1 MASIIRVKRSTG
13 TTAPGSLQFGELGL
27 TIGTG
32 TQANKGERLFVGD
45 NSGNVDV
52 VGGRYFTD
60 LMVHAPGT
68 VASVTNPTTAA
79 NGFVAILD
87 QNRKVDL
94 WNVDNLTLDGNT
106 FSSTNTNGD
115 INIDPNGSGE
125 IVIPDD
131 TFLTFGTGKDSKI
144 EYDENGSD
152 QLKVTGADVNIDI
165 TTQSTSSTTGAL
177 IVDGGVGIAK
187 DLNVGGTTQSNSKDT
202 GAFVI
207 EGGVGIEKN
216 LNVGGNINIVG
227 IVTFND
233 HIKLPDSKEL
243 RFGDSNDLVIEH
255 DGSHSRIKDTGTGN
269 LNIQASVAA
278 IQNAAGTEN
287 CAVFNQ
293 NGSVELY
300 FDNAKKLA
308 TRIDGVEVTGTTDTD
323 NLVVSGVATVAS
335 AKISDLTSGRVVLAG
350 TAGELEDSGNL
361 TFNGTKLTVTGNAQ
375 ITSDLDVDGGANISG
390 GETVL
395 SSATV
400 SDLTN
405 NRLVIVG
412 ASGALEDDANLT
424 FDGSQL
430 SVVGIITHVG
440 KMVNT
445 GGIEIDSVGISSNI
459 IATRNGAGDQLF
471 IDPFPS
477 GGSNEGTVIIKGD
490 LQVDGTTTTVNSTT
504 ATVNDPIM
512 RVGDVTSIRTVMS
525 PVSSGANTIVVD
537 SVTGLATDDIISATG
552 IPGNTTISSINTGTK
567 TLTISN
573 NTTAGITTSTQLTIT
588 HAKDTNTDRGISFNY
603 NTSSG
608 TANNKLGFFGMDDSQ
623 VGANGSRVWTYVP
636 DATNTAEVISGT
648 KGYLDIKGIYYQ
660 SGDFSTHGIT
670 YFDSTGLQNSTTA
683 PSAATFTSTQL
694 LTAVTEIAITLGSAQ
709 SVTAG
714 DLVTQAGGGSQQGVV
729 KSTSNSTTV
738 TLIGVTGT
746 FNTSADLI
754 LNGTGTGK
762 TPTNVSTTYTS
773 KPMWTTTID
782 GGTF

>member
-87 QNRKVDL
+87 QNRKVDV

-106 FSSTNTNGD
+106 FSSTDTNGD

-144 EYDENGSD
+144 EYDENGTD
-152 QLKVTGADVNIDI
+152 QLNITGADVRINI
-165 TTQSTSSTTGAL
+165 
-177 IVDGGVGIAK
+177 
-187 DLNVGGTTQSNSKDT
+187 TTQSNSKDT
-202 GAFVI
+202 GALIV

-216 LNVGGNINIVG
+216 LNVGGNLNITG
-227 IVTFND
+227 IVTFSD
-233 HIKLPDSKEL
+233 HIRLPDNKEIRL
-243 RFGDSNDLVIEH
+243 GDSNDLKLVHNGTDSVISNTTN
-255 DGSHSRIKDTGTGN
+255 D
-269 LNIQASVAA
+269 LNIINTGDDINITAA
-278 IQNAAGTEN
+278 DDFTLKVQGSEDAITAIGNG
-287 CAVFNQ
+287 AVSLF
-293 NGSVELY
+293 
-300 FDNAKKLA
+300 FDNVNKAQ
-308 TRIDGVEVTGTTDTD
+308 TRIDG
-323 NLVVSGVATVAS
+323 
-335 AKISDLTSGRVVLAG
+335 
-350 TAGELEDSGNL
+350 
-361 TFNGTKLTVTGNAQ
+361 FN
-375 ITSDLDVDGGANISG
+375 VDGTL
-390 GETVL
+390 E
-395 SSATV
+395 
-400 SDLTN
+400 TN
-405 NRLVIVG
+405 NFV
-412 ASGALEDDANLT
+412 
-424 FDGSQL
+424 
-430 SVVGIITHVG
+430 VVGVSTITG
-440 KMVNT
+440 KIFQT
-445 GGIEIDSVGISSNI
+445 GGIEIDNIGISSNRI
-459 IATRNGAGDQLF
+459 QTRAGGGNQLF
-471 IDPFPS
+471 IDPYPD
-477 GGSNEGTVIIKGD
+477 GLSNEGTVIIKGD

-512 RVGDVTSIRTVMS
+512 RVGDVTSVRTVMTT
-525 PVSSGANTIVVD
+525 VASGANTIVID
-537 SVTGLATDDIISATG
+537 SVTGLQTADVVVATG
-552 IPGNTTISSINTGTK
+552 IPGNTVINAINTGTK
-567 TLTISN
+567 TITISN
-573 NTTAGITTSTQLTIT
+573 NTSAGISTGSQLTIT

-660 SGDFSTHGIT
+660 SGDFSTHGVV

-683 PSAATFTSTQL
+683 PGSATITSTQL

-714 DLVTQAGGGSQQGVV
+714 DLVTQAGGGTQQGVV

-762 TPTNVSTTYTS
+762 TPSAVSTTYTS

>member
-87 QNRKVDL
+87 QNRKVDV

-144 EYDENGSD
+144 EYDENGTD
-152 QLKVTGADVNIDI
+152 QLNITGADVRINI
-165 TTQSTSSTTGAL
+165 
-177 IVDGGVGIAK
+177 
-187 DLNVGGTTQSNSKDT
+187 TTQSNSKDT
-202 GAFVI
+202 GALIV

-216 LNVGGNINIVG
+216 LNVGGNLNITG
-227 IVTFND
+227 IVTFSD
-233 HIKLPDSKEL
+233 HIRLPDNKEIRL
-243 RFGDSNDLVIEH
+243 GDSNDLKLVHNGTDSVISNTTN
-255 DGSHSRIKDTGTGN
+255 D
-269 LNIQASVAA
+269 LNIINTGDDINITAA
-278 IQNAAGTEN
+278 DDFTLKVQGSEDAITAIGNG
-287 CAVFNQ
+287 AVSLF
-293 NGSVELY
+293 
-300 FDNAKKLA
+300 FDNVNKAQ
-308 TRIDGVEVTGTTDTD
+308 TRIDG
-323 NLVVSGVATVAS
+323 
-335 AKISDLTSGRVVLAG
+335 
-350 TAGELEDSGNL
+350 
-361 TFNGTKLTVTGNAQ
+361 FN
-375 ITSDLDVDGGANISG
+375 VDGTL
-390 GETVL
+390 E
-395 SSATV
+395 
-400 SDLTN
+400 TN
-405 NRLVIVG
+405 NFV
-412 ASGALEDDANLT
+412 
-424 FDGSQL
+424 
-430 SVVGIITHVG
+430 VVGVSTITG
-440 KMVNT
+440 KIFQT
-445 GGIEIDSVGISSNI
+445 GGIEIDNIGISSNRI
-459 IATRNGAGDQLF
+459 QTRAGGGNQLF
-471 IDPFPS
+471 IDPYPD
-477 GGSNEGTVIIKGD
+477 GLSNEGTVIIKGD

-504 ATVNDPIM
+504 STVNDPIM
-512 RVGDVTSIRTVMS
+512 RVGDVTSIRTVMTA
-525 PVSSGANTIVVD
+525 VSSGANTIVVD
-537 SVTGLATDDIISATG
+537 SVTGLQTDDVITATG
-552 IPGNTTISSINTGTK
+552 IPANTTISSINTGTK

-573 NTTAGITTSTQLTIT
+573 NTSAGITTTTQLTIT

-636 DATNTAEVISGT
+636 EATNTAEVISGT

-660 SGDFSTHGIT
+660 SGDFSTHGVV
-670 YFDSTGLQNSTTA
+670 YFDSTGLQVSTTA
-683 PSAATFTSTQL
+683 PSAATITSTQL

-709 SVTAG
+709 SVTEG

-729 KSTSNSTTV
+729 KTTSNSTTV

-762 TPTNVSTTYTS
+762 TPSAVSTTYTS

>member
-68 VASVTNPTTAA
+68 VTSVTNPTTAA

-87 QNRKVDL
+87 QNRKVDE
-94 WNVDNLTLDGNT
+94 WNVDNLTLNGNT

-144 EYDENGSD
+144 EYDENGTD
-152 QLKVTGADVNIDI
+152 QLNITGADVRINI
-165 TTQSTSSTTGAL
+165 
-177 IVDGGVGIAK
+177 
-187 DLNVGGTTQSNSKDT
+187 TTQSNSKDT
-202 GAFVI
+202 GALIV

-216 LNVGGNINIVG
+216 LNVGGNLAITG
-227 IVTFND
+227 IVTFSD
-233 HIKLPDSKEL
+233 HIRLPDTKEL
-243 RFGDSNDLVIEH
+243 RLGDSNDLKLVHNGTDSVISNTTN
-255 DGSHSRIKDTGTGN
+255 D
-269 LNIQASVAA
+269 LNIINTGDDINITAA
-278 IQNAAGTEN
+278 DDFTLKVQGSEDAITAIGNG
-287 CAVFNQ
+287 AVSLF
-293 NGSVELY
+293 
-300 FDNAKKLA
+300 FDNVNKAQ
-308 TRIDGVEVTGTTDTD
+308 TRIDGFNVDGTLETD
-323 NLVVSGVATVAS
+323 NFV
-335 AKISDLTSGRVVLAG
+335 
-350 TAGELEDSGNL
+350 
-361 TFNGTKLTVTGNAQ
+361 
-375 ITSDLDVDGGANISG
+375 
-390 GETVL
+390 
-395 SSATV
+395 
-400 SDLTN
+400 
-405 NRLVIVG
+405 
-412 ASGALEDDANLT
+412 
-424 FDGSQL
+424 
-430 SVVGIITHVG
+430 VVGVSTITG
-440 KMVNT
+440 KVFQT
-445 GGIEIDSVGISSNI
+445 GGIEIDNIGISSNRI
-459 IATRNGAGDQLF
+459 QTRAGGGNQLF
-471 IDPFPS
+471 IDPYPD
-477 GGSNEGTVIIKGD
+477 GLSNEGTVIIKGD

-504 ATVNDPIM
+504 STVNDPIM
-512 RVGDVTSIRTVMS
+512 RVGDVTSIRTVMTA
-525 PVSSGANTIVVD
+525 VSSGANTIVVD
-537 SVTGLATDDIISATG
+537 SVTGLQTDDVITATG
-552 IPGNTTISSINTGTK
+552 IPANTTISSINTGTK

-573 NTTAGITTSTQLTIT
+573 NTSAGITTTTQLTIT

-636 DATNTAEVISGT
+636 EATNTAEVISGT

-660 SGDFSTHGIT
+660 SGDFSTHGVV

-683 PSAATFTSTQL
+683 PSAATITSTQL

-709 SVTAG
+709 SVTEG

-729 KSTSNSTTV
+729 KTTSNSTTV

-762 TPTNVSTTYTS
+762 TPSAVSTTYTS

>member
-87 QNRKVDL
+87 QNRKVDV

-106 FSSTNTNGD
+106 FSSTDTNGD

-144 EYDENGSD
+144 EYDENGTD
-152 QLKVTGADVNIDI
+152 QLNITGADVRINI
-165 TTQSTSSTTGAL
+165 
-177 IVDGGVGIAK
+177 
-187 DLNVGGTTQSNSKDT
+187 TTQSNSKDT
-202 GAFVI
+202 GALIV

-216 LNVGGNINIVG
+216 LNVGGNLNITG
-227 IVTFND
+227 IVTFTD
-233 HIKLPDSKEL
+233 HIRLPDNKEL
-243 RFGDSNDLVIEH
+243 RLGDSNDLKLVHNGTDSVISNTTN
-255 DGSHSRIKDTGTGN
+255 D
-269 LNIQASVAA
+269 LNIINTGDDINITAA
-278 IQNAAGTEN
+278 DDFTLKVQGSEDAITAIGNG
-287 CAVFNQ
+287 AVSLF
-293 NGSVELY
+293 
-300 FDNAKKLA
+300 FDNVNKAQ
-308 TRIDGVEVTGTTDTD
+308 TRIDG
-323 NLVVSGVATVAS
+323 
-335 AKISDLTSGRVVLAG
+335 
-350 TAGELEDSGNL
+350 
-361 TFNGTKLTVTGNAQ
+361 FN
-375 ITSDLDVDGGANISG
+375 VDGTL
-390 GETVL
+390 E
-395 SSATV
+395 
-400 SDLTN
+400 TN
-405 NRLVIVG
+405 NFV
-412 ASGALEDDANLT
+412 
-424 FDGSQL
+424 
-430 SVVGIITHVG
+430 VVGVSTITG
-440 KMVNT
+440 KIFQT
-445 GGIEIDSVGISSNI
+445 GGIEIDNIGISSNRI
-459 IATRNGAGDQLF
+459 ETRAGGGNQLT
-471 IDPFPS
+471 IDPYPS

-512 RVGDVTSIRTVMS
+512 RVGDVTSVRTVMTT
-525 PVSSGANTIVVD
+525 VASGANTIVID
-537 SVTGLATDDIISATG
+537 SVTGLQTADVVAATG
-552 IPGNTTISSINTGTK
+552 IPGNTVIDAINTGTK
-567 TLTISN
+567 TITISN
-573 NTTAGITTSTQLTIT
+573 NTSAGISTGSQLTIT

-636 DATNTAEVISGT
+636 DATNTAEVITGT

-660 SGDFSTHGIT
+660 SGDFSTHGVV

-683 PSAATFTSTQL
+683 PGSATITSTQL

-714 DLVTQAGGGSQQGVV
+714 DFVTHAGGGTQQGVV
-729 KSTSNSTTV
+729 KTSSSGTTV

-762 TPTNVSTTYTS
+762 TPSAVSTTYTS

>member
-45 NSGNVDV
+45 NAGNVDV

-68 VASVTNPTTAA
+68 VTSVSNPTTAA

-87 QNRKVDL
+87 QNRKVDE
-94 WNVDNLTLDGNT
+94 WNVDNLTLNGNT
-106 FSSTNTNGD
+106 FSSTDTNGD

-144 EYDENGSD
+144 EYDENGTD
-152 QLKVTGADVNIDI
+152 QLNITGADVRINI
-165 TTQSTSSTTGAL
+165 
-177 IVDGGVGIAK
+177 
-187 DLNVGGTTQSNSKDT
+187 TTQSNSKDT
-202 GAFVI
+202 GALIV

-216 LNVGGNINIVG
+216 LNVGGNLNITG
-227 IVTFND
+227 IVTFSD
-233 HIKLPDSKEL
+233 HIRLPDSKEL
-243 RFGDSNDLVIEH
+243 RLGDSNDLKLVHNGTDSVISNTTN
-255 DGSHSRIKDTGTGN
+255 D
-269 LNIQASVAA
+269 LNITNTGDDINITAA
-278 IQNAAGTEN
+278 DDFTLKVQGNENAITAIGDG
-287 CAVFNQ
+287 AVSLF
-293 NGSVELY
+293 
-300 FDNAKKLA
+300 FDNAAKIA

-335 AKISDLTSGRVVLAG
+335 AKISDLTNNRIVLAG
-350 TAGELEDSGNL
+350 TAGE
-361 TFNGTKLTVTGNAQ
+361 
-375 ITSDLDVDGGANISG
+375 
-390 GETVL
+390 
-395 SSATV
+395 
-400 SDLTN
+400 
-405 NRLVIVG
+405 
-412 ASGALEDDANLT
+412 LEDDANLT
-424 FDGSQL
+424 FDGSEL
-430 SVVGIITHVG
+430 SVVGVITHVG

-459 IATRNGAGDQLF
+459 ISTRTGSGDQLF

-512 RVGDVTSIRTVMS
+512 RVGDVTSIRTVMTA
-525 PVSSGANTIVVD
+525 VSSGANTIVID
-537 SVTGLATDDIISATG
+537 SVTGLQTDDIVSATG

-567 TLTISN
+567 TITISN
-573 NTTAGITTSTQLTIT
+573 NTSAGITTTTQLTIT

-608 TANNKLGFFGMDDSQ
+608 SANNKLGFFGMDDSQ

-660 SGDFSTHGIT
+660 SGDFSTHGVV

-694 LTAVTEIAITLGSAQ
+694 LTAVTEIVITLGSAQ

-762 TPTNVSTTYTS
+762 TPSNVSTTYTS

>member
-87 QNRKVDL
+87 QNRKVDV

-144 EYDENGSD
+144 EYDENGTD
-152 QLKVTGADVNIDI
+152 QLNITGADVRINI
-165 TTQSTSSTTGAL
+165 
-177 IVDGGVGIAK
+177 
-187 DLNVGGTTQSNSKDT
+187 TTQSNSKDT
-202 GAFVI
+202 GALIV

-216 LNVGGNINIVG
+216 LNVGGNLAITG
-227 IVTFND
+227 IVTFSD
-233 HIKLPDSKEL
+233 HIRLPDNKEL
-243 RFGDSNDLVIEH
+243 RLGDSNDLKLVH
-255 DGSHSRIKDTGTGN
+255 NGTDSVTSN
-269 LNIQASVAA
+269 TTNDLNITNTGDDIIITAADDVALKV
-278 IQNAAGTEN
+278 QGGENAVHCAGDG
-287 CAVFNQ
+287 AVSLF
-293 NGSVELY
+293 
-300 FDNAKKLA
+300 FDGVSKAQ
-308 TRIDGVEVTGTTDTD
+308 TRIDG
-323 NLVVSGVATVAS
+323 
-335 AKISDLTSGRVVLAG
+335 
-350 TAGELEDSGNL
+350 
-361 TFNGTKLTVTGNAQ
+361 FN
-375 ITSDLDVDGGANISG
+375 VDGTL
-390 GETVL
+390 E
-395 SSATV
+395 
-400 SDLTN
+400 TN
-405 NRLVIVG
+405 NFV
-412 ASGALEDDANLT
+412 
-424 FDGSQL
+424 
-430 SVVGIITHVG
+430 VVGVSTITG
-440 KMVNT
+440 KVFQT
-445 GGIEIDSVGISSNI
+445 GGIEIDNIGISSNRI
-459 IATRNGAGDQLF
+459 QTRAGGGNQLF
-471 IDPFPS
+471 IDPYPD
-477 GGSNEGTVIIKGD
+477 GLSNEGTVIIKGD

-504 ATVNDPIM
+504 STVNDPIM
-512 RVGDVTSIRTVMS
+512 RVGDVTSIRTVMTA
-525 PVSSGANTIVVD
+525 VSSGANTIVVD
-537 SVTGLATDDIISATG
+537 SVTGLQTDDVITATG
-552 IPGNTTISSINTGTK
+552 IPANTTISSINTGTK

-573 NTTAGITTSTQLTIT
+573 NTSAGITTTTQLTIT

-636 DATNTAEVISGT
+636 EATNTAEVISGT

-660 SGDFSTHGIT
+660 SGDFSTHGVV
-670 YFDSTGLQNSTTA
+670 YFDSTGLQVSTTA
-683 PSAATFTSTQL
+683 PSAATITSTQL

-709 SVTAG
+709 SVTEG

-729 KSTSNSTTV
+729 KTTSNSTTV

-762 TPTNVSTTYTS
+762 TPSAVSTTYTS